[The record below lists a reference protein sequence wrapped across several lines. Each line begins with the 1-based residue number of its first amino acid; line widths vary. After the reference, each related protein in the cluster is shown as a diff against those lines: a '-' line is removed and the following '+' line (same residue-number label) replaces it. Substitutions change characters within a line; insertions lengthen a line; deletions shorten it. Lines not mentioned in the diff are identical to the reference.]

1 MVNTIFD
8 RQETVVESKDT
19 VQSLLSH
26 LPTHPRAEAAIGL
39 DSAPGAGERGCKSQP
54 CTFKK
59 RNCYQV
65 LEKVLKKCILMG
77 VQAKPFKK
85 ITTNIEI

>member
-19 VQSLLSH
+19 AQALLSH

-39 DSAPGAGERGCKSQP
+39 DSATRAREQG
-54 CTFKK
+54 
-59 RNCYQV
+59 
-65 LEKVLKKCILMG
+65 L
-77 VQAKPFKK
+77 
-85 ITTNIEI
+85 